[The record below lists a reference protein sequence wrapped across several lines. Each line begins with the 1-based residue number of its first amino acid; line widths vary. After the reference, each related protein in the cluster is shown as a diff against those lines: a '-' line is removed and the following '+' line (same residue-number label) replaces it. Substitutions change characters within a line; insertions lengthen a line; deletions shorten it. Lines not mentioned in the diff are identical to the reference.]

1 MAEDGKIVYK
11 VSVDNA
17 EAVKDAQ
24 ESADKIASAYE
35 KASKKQQEQAEK
47 DRQKELERQ
56 KKQTE
61 ATKALAAQYASS
73 IAGSVFKAGSNLL
86 KYGTSY
92 NMSIENLSASFETL
106 LGSTDKAKAKMEE
119 LRKYAAETPFSLN
132 GISEATKTLLSF
144 QVPAEETQGILEQL
158 GDISLGNEQKLQGLA
173 LVFGQ
178 VSSAGRLTGQD
189 LMQFINQGFN
199 PLNYIAQRT
208 GESMEELRDRMSK
221 GGVSVDE
228 VKQAFVDATSAGGQF
243 YKGTEKGA
251 QTTAGRLS
259 TLKDNFAALAGQ
271 ITEGLIPI
279 LQTLV
284 DWGIALSNWASEHS
298 GLLSVLGAAVIGITV
313 AFGGLS
319 IALKLVA
326 IQNAL
331 LAVGMGATL
340 APILLVAAGI
350 AALIAV
356 GVLLIKNWDSIISW
370 GKEAWGGFSNWL
382 SGVFD
387 SMGNFFSGLW
397 DRFKAAMQ
405 SVIDFVKSNWQALL
419 LFLVNPI
426 AGAVALL
433 YNLNPKFREWAN
445 NVAQTIKDGI
455 GRAIDWIKGL
465 PGQAFE
471 WGADFMSG
479 MAKGIMSFA
488 NSVVESVRGIANK
501 IRGLLHFSRPDYGPL
516 RDYET
521 WMPDFMHGL
530 ARGIKSNAY
539 KVDDAMMDLSQGM
552 VLPMGQPDIPT
563 TTSVAS
569 DVGKTFSATLQTSGQ
584 TINVPVYLNGREIA
598 RASAWNM
605 GEQLAW
611 EEL

>member
-11 VSVDNA
+11 VSVDDD

-24 ESADKIASAYE
+24 NSAEKIADSFE
-35 KASKKQQEQAEK
+35 DASKKQSEIT
-47 DRQKELERQ
+47 
-56 KKQTE
+56 KKQTD
-61 ATKALAAQYASS
+61 ATGQAAKALAAQYASS
-73 IAGSVFKAGSNLL
+73 IASTISQAGISVL

-313 AFGGLS
+313 AFAGLS
-319 IALKLVA
+319 IALKLIA
-326 IQNAL
+326 IQGAL
-331 LAVGMGATL
+331 AAVGLGAAL
-340 APILLVAAGI
+340 APILLVTAGI

-488 NSVVESVRGIANK
+488 NSVIESVRGIANK

-552 VLPMGQPDIPT
+552 VLPMGHPDIPT

>member
-11 VSVDNA
+11 VSVDDD

-24 ESADKIASAYE
+24 NSAEKIADSFE
-35 KASKKQQEQAEK
+35 DASKKQSEIT
-47 DRQKELERQ
+47 
-56 KKQTE
+56 KKQTD
-61 ATKALAAQYASS
+61 ATGQAAKALAAQYASS
-73 IAGSVFKAGSNLL
+73 IAGTISQAGLSVL

-92 NMSIENLSASFETL
+92 NMSIESLSASFETL
-106 LGSTDKAKAKMEE
+106 LGSADKAKSKMEE

-158 GDISLGNEQKLQGLA
+158 GDISLGNEQKLQGLS

-178 VSSAGRLTGQD
+178 TASAGRLMGQD
-189 LMQFINQGFN
+189 LLQFINNGFN

-279 LQTLV
+279 LQTFV

-313 AFGGLS
+313 AFAGLS
-319 IALKLVA
+319 IALKLIA
-326 IQNAL
+326 IQGAL
-331 LAVGMGATL
+331 AAVGLGAAL
-340 APILLVAAGI
+340 APILLVTAGI

-488 NSVVESVRGIANK
+488 NSVIESVRGIANK

>member
-11 VSVDNA
+11 VSVDDD

-24 ESADKIASAYE
+24 NSAEKIADSFE
-35 KASKKQQEQAEK
+35 DASKKQSEIT
-47 DRQKELERQ
+47 
-56 KKQTE
+56 KKQTD
-61 ATKALAAQYASS
+61 ATGQAAKALAAQYASS
-73 IAGSVFKAGSNLL
+73 IASTISQAGISVL

-92 NMSIENLSASFETL
+92 NMSIESLSASFETL

-158 GDISLGNEQKLQGLA
+158 GDISLGNEQKLQGLS

-178 VSSAGRLTGQD
+178 TASAGRLMGQD
-189 LMQFINQGFN
+189 LLQFINNGFN

-313 AFGGLS
+313 AFAGLS
-319 IALKLVA
+319 IALKLIA
-326 IQNAL
+326 IQGAL
-331 LAVGMGATL
+331 AAVGLGAAL
-340 APILLVAAGI
+340 APILLVTAGI

-598 RASAWNM
+598 RASAWSM

>member
-11 VSVDNA
+11 VSVDDD

-24 ESADKIASAYE
+24 NSAEKIADSFE
-35 KASKKQQEQAEK
+35 DASKKQSEIT
-47 DRQKELERQ
+47 
-56 KKQTE
+56 KKQTD
-61 ATKALAAQYASS
+61 ATGQAAKALAAQYASS
-73 IAGSVFKAGSNLL
+73 IAGTISQAGLSVL

-92 NMSIENLSASFETL
+92 NMSIESLSASFETL
-106 LGSTDKAKAKMEE
+106 LGSADKAKSKMEE

-158 GDISLGNEQKLQGLA
+158 GDISLGNEQKLQGLS

-178 VSSAGRLTGQD
+178 TASAGRLMGQD
-189 LMQFINQGFN
+189 LLQFINNGFN

-279 LQTLV
+279 LQTFV

-313 AFGGLS
+313 AFAGLS
-319 IALKLVA
+319 IALKLIA
-326 IQNAL
+326 IQGAL
-331 LAVGMGATL
+331 AAVGLGAAL
-340 APILLVAAGI
+340 APILLVTAGI

-488 NSVVESVRGIANK
+488 NSVIESVRGIANK

-539 KVDDAMMDLSQGM
+539 KVDDAMTDLSQGM

-569 DVGKTFSATLQTSGQ
+569 NVGKNFSATLQTSGQ
-584 TINVPVYLNGREIA
+584 TINVPVYLNEREIA
-598 RASAWNM
+598 RASAWSM

>member
-11 VSVDNA
+11 VAVDDD

-24 ESADKIASAYE
+24 NSAEKIADSYE
-35 KASKKQQEQAEK
+35 DAAKKQSEIT
-47 DRQKELERQ
+47 
-56 KKQTE
+56 KKQTD
-61 ATKALAAQYASS
+61 ATGQAAKALAAQYASS
-73 IAGSVFKAGSNLL
+73 IASTISQAGISVL

-92 NMSIENLSASFETL
+92 NMSIESLSASFETL
-106 LGSTDKAKAKMEE
+106 LGSADKAKSKMEE

-158 GDISLGNEQKLQGLA
+158 GDISLGNEQKLQGLS

-178 VSSAGRLTGQD
+178 TASAGRLMGQD
-189 LMQFINQGFN
+189 LLQFINNGFN

-271 ITEGLIPI
+271 IAESLLPI

-313 AFGGLS
+313 AFAGLS
-319 IALKLVA
+319 IALKLIA
-326 IQNAL
+326 IQGAL
-331 LAVGMGATL
+331 AAVGLGAAL
-340 APILLVAAGI
+340 APILLVTAGI

-370 GKEAWGGFSNWL
+370 GKEAWGGFSSWL
-382 SGVFD
+382 GGVFD

-465 PGQAFE
+465 PAQAFE

>member
-11 VSVDNA
+11 VSVDDD

-24 ESADKIASAYE
+24 NSAEKIADSFE
-35 KASKKQQEQAEK
+35 DASKKQSEIT
-47 DRQKELERQ
+47 
-56 KKQTE
+56 KKQTD
-61 ATKALAAQYASS
+61 ATGQAAKALAAQYASS
-73 IAGSVFKAGSNLL
+73 IAGTISQAGLSVL

-92 NMSIENLSASFETL
+92 NMSIESLSASFETL
-106 LGSTDKAKAKMEE
+106 LGSADKAKSKMEE

-158 GDISLGNEQKLQGLA
+158 GDISLGNEQKLQGLS

-178 VSSAGRLTGQD
+178 TASAGRLMGQD
-189 LMQFINQGFN
+189 LLQFINNGFN

-279 LQTLV
+279 LQTFV

-313 AFGGLS
+313 AFAGLS
-319 IALKLVA
+319 IALKLIA
-326 IQNAL
+326 IQGAL
-331 LAVGMGATL
+331 AAVGLGAAL
-340 APILLVAAGI
+340 APILLVTAGI

-488 NSVVESVRGIANK
+488 NSVIESVRGIANK

-598 RASAWNM
+598 RASAWSM